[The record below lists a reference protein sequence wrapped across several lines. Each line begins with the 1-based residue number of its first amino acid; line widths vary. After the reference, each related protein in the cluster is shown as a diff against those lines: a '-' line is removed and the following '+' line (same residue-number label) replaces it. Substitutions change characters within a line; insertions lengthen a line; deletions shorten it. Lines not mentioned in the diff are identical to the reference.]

1 MELSKER
8 TDKIIQQYI
17 KQREKAKPYYK
28 KYQKENKEKIN
39 AYNIEQ
45 YYKNKEK
52 ILLQK
57 KEYYKRKKAE
67 KKDKKEE
74 DNKK

>member
-45 YYKNKEK
+45 
-52 ILLQK
+52 
-57 KEYYKRKKAE
+57 
-67 KKDKKEE
+67 
-74 DNKK
+74 

>member
-28 KYQKENKEKIN
+28 QYQQENKEKKMLIT
-39 AYNIEQ
+39 
-45 YYKNKEK
+45 
-52 ILLQK
+52 
-57 KEYYKRKKAE
+57 
-67 KKDKKEE
+67 
-74 DNKK
+74 